1 VDKRADNTNDSSLGI
16 DVLLTP
22 VGLQREL
29 ALDYETLTAA
39 MTKVAKESEYFRELN
54 NILGALREEL
64 ESR

>member
-1 VDKRADNTNDSSLGI
+1 MDKRADNTNDSSLGT

-22 VGLQREL
+22 FGLQREL
-29 ALDYETLTAA
+29 ALDYETFTAA
-39 MTKVAKESEYFRELN
+39 MTKVAKESECFRELN

>member
-1 VDKRADNTNDSSLGI
+1 MEKRADNTNDSSLGI

-22 VGLQREL
+22 LDLQREL
-29 ALDYETLTAA
+29 APDYGTLIAA